1 MWQASLEPQAEIHL
15 PPIKVIA
22 AMGEEDVTIKV
33 SMAFGHKLGCCF
45 IVVSHSPLGDCLR
58 CKEGPRFWVSTT
70 NALWPLSCVAGGG

>member
-33 SMAFGHKLGCCF
+33 NMALAFGHKLGCHF
-45 IVVSHSPLGDCLR
+45 TVLSHPPLR
-58 CKEGPRFWVSTT
+58 
-70 NALWPLSCVAGGG
+70 GG